1 MGGPDYSRTDQMGNM
16 YRKGGMV
23 AKPKSMAAAMKK
35 YEDSPADKKADK
47 AGAKK
52 MMGKSLPPFMKGKK

>member
-1 MGGPDYSRTDQMGNM
+1 M
-16 YRKGGMV
+16 
-23 AKPKSMAAAMKK
+23 AKKPMPFKAAEKK

-52 MMGKSLPPFMKGKK
+52 LMAKANKGKK